1 MKNIGIICGGFSSEH
16 EISIKSATTII
27 NHLPETYLGFMIVL
41 SEKGWLVT
49 QGSKTGHFD
58 LNTGHIQF
66 SDGLHIKLD
75 GVIVYIHGNPGENG
89 KIQALLDLLSIP
101 YVNANVLSSALSF
114 DKWYCNQFLKS
125 FDIPVANSILLKKGE
140 DYKEQELIA
149 SLGLP
154 IFVKPTDSGS
164 SYGISKVKKAEA
176 LRDAIN
182 TAFKEGDT
190 IVLES
195 FLDGIE
201 VTCGVYR
208 NHTVLT
214 ALPLTEI
221 VSENEFFDFEA
232 KYQGKS
238 NEITPAR
245 INQALTFTIQEVAK
259 RIYQLLNLKSIARID
274 FMLVGDTP
282 YVIEVNT
289 TPGFSAE
296 SIVPKMLNE
305 AGIDITTFWGTILE
319 TELILR
325 KPIK

>member
-1 MKNIGIICGGFSSEH
+1 MKNLGIICGGFSSEY
-16 EISIKSATTII
+16 EISLKSANTILK
-27 NHLPETYLGFMIVL
+27 HLPDAYTGYMIVL
-41 SEKGWLVT
+41 SDEGWLVKN
-49 QGSKTGHFD
+49 GYNDGVFD
-58 LNTGHIQF
+58 LNTGIISF
-66 SDGLHIKLD
+66 RDDTSVSLAGAI
-75 GVIVYIHGNPGENG
+75 IYIHGNPGENG
-89 KIQALLDLLSIP
+89 KIQALLDMLKIP
-101 YVNANVLSSALSF
+101 YVNSNVLASALSF

-125 FDIPVANSILLKKGE
+125 FDIPVANSVLLKDGAE
-140 DYKEQELIA
+140 INEQELIE

-164 SYGISKVKKAEA
+164 SFGISKVKKAED
-176 LRDAIN
+176 LRSAID
-182 TAFKEGDT
+182 TAFKEGRT

-195 FLDGIE
+195 FLNGIE

-208 NHTVLT
+208 DKTELT

-245 INQALTFTIQEVAK
+245 ISAELTLNIQKEAK
-259 RIYQLLNLKSIARID
+259 KIYHLLNLKSIARID
-274 FMLVGDTP
+274 FMLVGETP

-296 SIVPKMLNE
+296 SIVPKMLAE
-305 AGIDITTFWGTILE
+305 AGISITSFWETIIE
-319 TELILR
+319 TELILS
-325 KPIK
+325 

>member
-1 MKNIGIICGGFSSEH
+1 MKNLGIICGGFSSEY
-16 EISIKSATTII
+16 EISLKSANTILK
-27 NHLPETYLGFMIVL
+27 HLPDAYTGYMIVL
-41 SEKGWLVT
+41 SDEGWLVKN
-49 QGSKTGHFD
+49 GYNDGVFD
-58 LNTGHIQF
+58 LNTGIISF
-66 SDGLHIKLD
+66 RDDTSVSLAGAI
-75 GVIVYIHGNPGENG
+75 IYIHGNPGENG
-89 KIQALLDLLSIP
+89 KIQALLDMLNIP
-101 YVNANVLSSALSF
+101 YVNSNVLASALSF

-125 FDIPVANSILLKKGE
+125 FGIPVANSVLLKEGAE
-140 DYKEQELIA
+140 INEQELIE

-164 SYGISKVKKAEA
+164 SFGISKVKKAED
-176 LRDAIN
+176 LRSAID
-182 TAFKEGDT
+182 TAFKEGRT

-195 FLDGIE
+195 FLNGIE

-208 NHTVLT
+208 EKTELT

-245 INQALTFTIQEVAK
+245 ISAELTLNIQKEAK
-259 RIYQLLNLKSIARID
+259 KIYHLLNLKSIARID
-274 FMLVGDTP
+274 FMLVGETP

-296 SIVPKMLNE
+296 SIVPKMLAE
-305 AGIDITTFWGTILE
+305 AGISITSFWETIIE
-319 TELILR
+319 TELILS
-325 KPIK
+325 

>member
-1 MKNIGIICGGFSSEH
+1 MKNLGIICGGFSSEH
-16 EISIKSATTII
+16 EISLKSANTILKQ
-27 NHLPETYLGFMIVL
+27 LPDAYTGYKIVL
-41 SEKGWLVT
+41 SDQGWLVKN
-49 QGSKTGHFD
+49 GYNDGVFD
-58 LNTGHIQF
+58 LNTGIISF
-66 SDGLHIKLD
+66 MDGTSVSLAGAI
-75 GVIVYIHGNPGENG
+75 IYIHGNPGENG
-89 KIQALLDLLSIP
+89 KIQALLDMLNIP
-101 YVNANVLSSALSF
+101 YVNSNVLASALSF

-125 FDIPVANSILLKKGE
+125 FGIPVANSVLLKEGAE
-140 DYKEQELIA
+140 INEQELIE

-164 SYGISKVKKAEA
+164 SFGISKVKKAED
-176 LRDAIN
+176 LRSAID
-182 TAFKEGDT
+182 TAFKEGRT

-195 FLDGIE
+195 FLNGIE

-208 NHTVLT
+208 DKTELT

-245 INQALTFTIQEVAK
+245 ITPELTSTIQKEAK

-274 FMLVGDTP
+274 FMLVGETP

-296 SIVPKMLNE
+296 SIVPKMLAE
-305 AGIDITTFWGTILE
+305 AGISITSFWETIIE
-319 TELILR
+319 TELILS
-325 KPIK
+325 